1 MCVCVCGGGGG
12 GGTIYGLSTPQQL
25 MSRVKGK
32 SMQVYVCTC
41 VHIILYKL
49 CSYIMATNEAY
60 SMSPIFSKHT
70 SRKYSHNHSHP
81 ASCALRTLSQVHGG
95 SGTHLMRTCGQRP
108 SSLHELKYR
117 LYVAA
122 PVAILVYVLVCMT
135 DAFHCCPSLFTM

>member
-12 GGTIYGLSTPQQL
+12 TIHGSSTPQQL
-25 MSRVKGK
+25 MVRVKGRM
-32 SMQVYVCTC
+32 MQVYARMYT
-41 VHIILYKL
+41 L
-49 CSYIMATNEAY
+49 CAYIMPTNGAY

-81 ASCALRTLSQVHGG
+81 APCALRTLSQAHGG

-108 SSLHELKYR
+108 SSLHEQKYR

-122 PVAILVYVLVCMT
+122 PIAILVYVQVCMT
-135 DAFHCCPSLFTM
+135 DGFPLLSILVHNVELKELH